1 MEVTFTM
8 TNFFDLPAEIR
19 NIIYENVFSAI
30 KVNWLG
36 TRKYGPSSL
45 APSILFVSSKY
56 RDEIKSALIQHAV
69 HVADTYASL
78 MRLTV
83 LKGLTRLQIRLPMA
97 DVRAE
102 AITPEDHL
110 SRSMETKTNVDVER
124 IKYEIR
130 RFKTLL
136 EISILTHSATEMLP
150 DLESLVDIETF
161 TGALEPPTAGATG
174 PRARLFIKER
184 SQVEHSVEK
193 SIVSLPEDVREWYT
207 AMVCNGA
214 VEVDG
219 RRFLTMVVV
228 VQRVRWGPPNFA
240 IQVCKMSAYRQL
252 ALTIHYR
259 TLTHRSCYMV
269 R

>member
-1 MEVTFTM
+1 MEVTLTM

-19 NIIYENVFSAI
+19 NIIYENVFSTI

-36 TRKYGPSSL
+36 TKKYGPSSL

-83 LKGLTRLQIRLPMA
+83 LEGLTKLQIRLPMTG
-97 DVRAE
+97 VSVE
-102 AITPEDHL
+102 EIT
-110 SRSMETKTNVDVER
+110 
-124 IKYEIR
+124 YEIR

-150 DLESLVDIETF
+150 DLKSLVDTEILA
-161 TGALEPPTAGATG
+161 GALDPRTGFG
-174 PRARLFIKER
+174 PRMRLFTKER
-184 SQVEHSVEK
+184 FQAEHSVEY
-193 SIVSLPEDVREWYT
+193 SIASLPEDVREWYT

-214 VEVDG
+214 VEVDS
-219 RRFLTMVVV
+219 RRFLTTLEV

-240 IQVCKMSAYRQL
+240 IQVCELLTYRS
-252 ALTIHYR
+252 TP
-259 TLTHRSCYMV
+259 S
-269 R
+269 